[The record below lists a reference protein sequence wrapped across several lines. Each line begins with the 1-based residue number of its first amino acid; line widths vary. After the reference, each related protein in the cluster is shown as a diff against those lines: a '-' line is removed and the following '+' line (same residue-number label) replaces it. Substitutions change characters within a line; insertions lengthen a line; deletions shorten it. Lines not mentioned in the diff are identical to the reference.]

1 MRIRFVFDDADAKQF
16 SMSAESLSDSDTAED
31 NDNKPAAKFSAVN
44 RYGELVHFDKFTEV
58 DLRYADMQKMQLS
71 GEDLCYADLSGAR
84 LRRSVLRNADLRNA
98 KLDYANLTGA
108 NLEGA
113 NLEGTNMADV
123 IME

>member
-1 MRIRFVFDDADAKQF
+1 MRIRFVFDDADAKQL

-58 DLRYADMQKMQLS
+58 YLRYADMQKLQLP
-71 GEDLCYADLSGAR
+71 GEDLRYADLSGAK

-98 KLDYANLTGA
+98 KLDYATMLVSDFSGA
-108 NLEGA
+108 DLRRA
-113 NLEGTNMADV
+113 SFH
-123 IME
+123 